1 MPAAPSHRGG
11 GSPAVPAARAVA
23 VAVPVPYLDAL
34 TYLVPEG
41 TPMPRPGMRVR
52 VPLGRRTVVG
62 TVLAPVS
69 VAAGMEAKPLLAVL
83 DEEPFVPPVVVE
95 LCQWVADYYVAGVGD
110 AIAVAQPPG
119 SRAKASAFRTVR
131 VVHATAFGLDA
142 ARLGGEGLTAKQ
154 RGALEELAGSS
165 AGLSSRVLKDR
176 GITPAVV
183 TKLVSAG
190 LAVVRV
196 EREDRDPLAGLVVAA
211 DVEPLELTP
220 DQASAFE
227 TLRVL
232 AATGEFRAAVL
243 YGVTGSGKTEVYV
256 RLASAV
262 VEAGRRVLVL
272 VPEIALT
279 PSAVARFRRAFGGR
293 VAVQHSG
300 LSDGERHDQ
309 WHRIRRGEVDVV
321 IGTRSAVFAPLDRL
335 GLLIVDEEHD
345 ASYKQEESPRYHGRD
360 VAVMRASR
368 EAALVVLGSATPSL
382 ESFRNADTGRYAR
395 VALARRVLD
404 RPLASVRVV
413 DMREVYA
420 EEGPDVVI
428 SPVLAEA
435 IGARLERG
443 EQSLVLLNRR
453 GWATSVFC
461 RQCGTPMECPH
472 CSVSLTVHGGRRSR
486 ARCHYCDYAV
496 PVPPQCPNCAAP
508 YMEQAGFG
516 TERVE
521 DEVRRLFPAARV
533 ARIDRDAIRKRGTL
547 AALLTQFAGGEIDVL
562 VGTQMIAKG
571 HDFPRV
577 TLVGVISA
585 DVGLGLPDFRAAE
598 RTFQLLTQVAGRAGR
613 GERVGEAII
622 QTLNPS
628 HYSVELACR
637 QDYPA
642 FYEKEVAFRR
652 AMQYPPLFALI
663 NVIVR
668 GPSEADAMGAARQLA
683 RGLQPAQGFLVL
695 GPAPAP
701 LGRLRGEHRVQMFL
715 KGPKRTEMRNA
726 LRRALDALPA
736 LRRRVTVDVDPMT
749 VL

>member
-1 MPAAPSHRGG
+1 
-11 GSPAVPAARAVA
+11 
-23 VAVPVPYLDAL
+23 
-34 TYLVPEG
+34 
-41 TPMPRPGMRVR
+41 
-52 VPLGRRTVVG
+52 
-62 TVLAPVS
+62 
-69 VAAGMEAKPLLAVL
+69 
-83 DEEPFVPPVVVE
+83 
-95 LCQWVADYYVAGVGD
+95 
-110 AIAVAQPPG
+110 
-119 SRAKASAFRTVR
+119 
-131 VVHATAFGLDA
+131 
-142 ARLGGEGLTAKQ
+142 
-154 RGALEELAGSS
+154 
-165 AGLSSRVLKDR
+165 
-176 GITPAVV
+176 
-183 TKLVSAG
+183 
-190 LAVVRV
+190 
-196 EREDRDPLAGLVVAA
+196 
-211 DVEPLELTP
+211 
-220 DQASAFE
+220 
-227 TLRVL
+227 
-232 AATGEFRAAVL
+232 
-243 YGVTGSGKTEVYV
+243 
-256 RLASAV
+256 
-262 VEAGRRVLVL
+262 
-272 VPEIALT
+272 
-279 PSAVARFRRAFGGR
+279 
-293 VAVQHSG
+293 
-300 LSDGERHDQ
+300 
-309 WHRIRRGEVDVV
+309 
-321 IGTRSAVFAPLDRL
+321 
-335 GLLIVDEEHD
+335 
-345 ASYKQEESPRYHGRD
+345 
-360 VAVMRASR
+360 MRASR
-368 EAALVVLGSATPSL
+368 EGALVVLGSATPSL

-395 VALARRVLD
+395 VALGRRVLD

-420 EEGPDVVI
+420 AEGLDTVI
-428 SPVLAEA
+428 SPPLAEA
-435 IGARLERG
+435 VAARLTRG

-461 RQCGTPMECPH
+461 RQCGTPMECPR
-472 CSVSLTVHGGRRSR
+472 CSVSLTVHGGRRSK

-521 DEVRRLFPAARV
+521 AEVSRLFPDARV
-533 ARIDRDAIRKRGTL
+533 ARIDRDAIRKRGSL
-547 AALLTQFAGGEIDVL
+547 AAVLGAFAAVEIDVL

-598 RTFQLLTQVAGRAGR
+598 RTFQLLTQVVGRAGR
-613 GERVGEAII
+613 GERAGEAII

-642 FYEKEVAFRR
+642 FYEKEVAYRR

-668 GPSEADAMGAARQLA
+668 GPSEADAMGAAHQLA

-726 LRRALDALPA
+726 LRRALDGLPT